1 MGLFVSAEFKS
12 KDRQI
17 FEQAKRNFTNSVLRR
32 ESGAV
37 ISPSEFESA
46 ELQYFPVSGDTKDVL
61 VQKQQNRNVVTQ
73 ATKLEAGEAFSQLK
87 ETLPKLTVKI
97 KGIDVLVG
105 SQVINSKGQ
114 KAIVNQDGSLTIVG
128 GK

>member
-1 MGLFVSAEFKS
+1 M
-12 KDRQI
+12 
-17 FEQAKRNFTNSVLRR
+17 
-32 ESGAV
+32 